1 MSIIDRYLTL
11 EILKYFSII
20 LFTVISLFLAVD
32 FFEKI
37 DNFLSAGV
45 PLSRVIL
52 FFQFR
57 VPFLIVKM
65 TPVGLLLAILITFGL
80 MSKHNEL
87 VALRSGG
94 VSALYL
100 LRSVLIIGLAF
111 SALLFFMAEEVVP
124 VTIDKANRI
133 WTEDVKKATSVTAE
147 NKDIWI
153 KEYRFIAHIK
163 HYDRNNRTIA
173 GITLYWF
180 DEKFRL
186 RRRVDAASGSYTD
199 GKWALQ
205 NLMEQ
210 IRNEGAG
217 DPGYTVKVLD
227 RLEVSLDFVPE
238 DLKQVVKKSD
248 EMNFME
254 LLAYIRDV
262 EHEGY
267 DARAYRVDLYAK
279 IAFPLVC
286 LILAIL
292 AVGFGLRRRAGETL
306 SVSVAYGIGVT
317 FLYWVFYS
325 FCLTLGYSGVLPSF
339 IAAWAANFVFFSLGL
354 LLLLN
359 VDY

>member
-20 LFTVISLFLAVD
+20 LFTVVFIFLAVD

-37 DNFLSAGV
+37 DNFISAGV
-45 PLSRVIL
+45 PLSRIII

-100 LRSVLIIGLAF
+100 LRSVLTIGLAA

-124 VTIDKANRI
+124 ITIDKANRI
-133 WTEDVKKATSVTAE
+133 WTEEVKKTASMATE
-147 NKDIWI
+147 NKNIWI
-153 KEYRFIAHIK
+153 KEHRFIAHIK
-163 HYDRNNRTIA
+163 HYDRNRRTIA

-186 RRRVDAASGSYTD
+186 RRRVDAASGSYA
-199 GKWALQ
+199 GGNWVLQ

-210 IRNEGAG
+210 VRNDNTE

-227 RLEVSLDFVPE
+227 RLEVSLAFAPE
-238 DLKQVVKKSD
+238 DLKQVVKKSE

-254 LLAYIRDV
+254 LLDYIRAV
-262 EHEGY
+262 EDEGY
-267 DARAYRVDLYAK
+267 DATAYRVDLYAK

-325 FCLTLGYSGVLPSF
+325 FCLTLGYGGVLPSF
-339 IAAWAANFVFFSLGL
+339 VAAWAADVVFFSLGL
-354 LLLLN
+354 YLLLI